1 MTAVESAWP
10 RYPGYAIDLVPLH
23 GVGRARVGDQLVAES
38 SRCLIVRE
46 SDHRD
51 QLYFPVS
58 DIDAGVLVDSDH
70 RTICPFKGEAR
81 HSSLRVGDTV
91 VENALWAYPT
101 PMDEV
106 AGIAGYAAFY
116 TDLVEVT
123 GAVPFADG
131 DEAVTRFPIWGTAR
145 ELAEL
150 MDVVPTAE
158 GTYAAPTFPNPPIG
172 TFVEVAWHGE
182 RRNVVE
188 GGQLLGA
195 AIVAAAK
202 ARPDQRVTSAHIAFL
217 KAASFDEPLD
227 VSVDPR
233 RLGSMLSTL
242 DVKVEQGGA
251 LRASALVMTDAGADD
266 LIRHAEPMPDVPPP
280 SGCPRLDF
288 GVLGREVRVVG
299 GAYSLEP
306 GAVGPPEL
314 YLWTRFADAPDSPAI
329 HQALLAQA
337 TTHYSIN
344 AALRPH
350 EGISEGD
357 AHRTIST
364 GPVNATI
371 AFHDE
376 VDVTEWLLTE
386 TRSIW
391 AGRGSSQSQIRVFT
405 ADGRLVASKTL
416 QAIIRAFRRS
426 PDQMGQDFSTAM

>member
-1 MTAVESAWP
+1 MTVVESAWP
-10 RYPGYAIDLVPLH
+10 KYPGYAIDLVPLD
-23 GVGRARVGDQLVAES
+23 GIGRAHVGDQLVAES
-38 SRCLIVRE
+38 SGCLIVRE

-51 QLYFPVS
+51 QLYFPLADV
-58 DIDAGVLVDSDH
+58 DADLLIDSDH
-70 RTICPFKGEAR
+70 RTICPFKGEAGHR
-81 HSSLRVGDTV
+81 SLKVGGTV
-91 VENALWAYPT
+91 VENALWTYPT

-106 AGIAGYAAFY
+106 GGIAGYAAFY
-116 TDLVEVT
+116 TDRVDVT
-123 GAVPFADG
+123 AAIPFPDG
-131 DEAVTRFPIWGTAR
+131 DEAASRFPIWGTTR
-145 ELAEL
+145 ELADL
-150 MDVVPTAE
+150 MDVVPSGDGSYT
-158 GTYAAPTFPNPPIG
+158 APTFPDPRLG
-172 TFVEVAWHGE
+172 TFVDMAWHAQ

-227 VSVDPR
+227 VTVDPR
-233 RLGSMLSTL
+233 RLGSTLSTF
-242 DVKVEQGGA
+242 DVKVAQSGA

-266 LIRHAEPMPDVPPP
+266 LIRHAEAMPDVPPP
-280 SGCPRLDF
+280 SACPRHDF
-288 GVLGREVRVVG
+288 GVLGREVRVVD
-299 GAYSLEP
+299 GAYRLDSTT
-306 GAVGPPEL
+306 VGPPEL
-314 YLWTRFADAPDSPAI
+314 YVWTRFADVPDSPAI

-376 VDVTEWLLTE
+376 VDVTGWLLTE

-391 AGRGSSQSQIRVFT
+391 AGRGSSQSQVRVFA
-405 ADGRLVASKTL
+405 ADGRLVALKTV
-416 QAIIRAFRRS
+416 QAIIRSFGRT
-426 PDQMGQDFSTAM
+426 PDQMGQGFSTVM